1 MSDIVRVTR
10 HSLGSRSKNS
20 IGGAFFGGLLLVVGV
35 ILLFFNEGRSVKRYK
50 DLKEGAGAVVTVT
63 SEAVDPTTEGKL
75 IHFTGDAKTTGLL
88 VDPTYGISV
97 DAIRLERTAE
107 MYQWVEEVRT
117 EETKNVGGS
126 VDVKKT
132 YSYSKEWR
140 EGVVDSG
147 RFESPQNHR
156 NPTSMPHTSGAQN
169 ATGVTVGAFQLPPF
183 LIDKIRGSEPYPI
196 ESLDRAKP
204 EIRTAKLTQGGLYF
218 GSDPN
223 QPTVG
228 DIKIAFRVVRP
239 GPVSVI
245 AQQKGNTLVSYKTK
259 TGGTVDLLSRGEQS
273 AAEMFQAAHDANKFL
288 TWALRALGFVLLGI
302 GFSMIFKPLVVFAD
316 VLPFLGRI
324 VGAGTTLVS
333 FLLAGV
339 VWALTVAVAW
349 IFYRPLL
356 GISIL
361 VIAVGLL
368 VLLIRKV
375 NSAKSRQ
382 AVAANPNIPDPAT
395 PPPLT

>member
-10 HSLGSRSKNS
+10 QSLGNRSKNS

-50 DLKEGAGAVVTVT
+50 DLQEGAGAVVSVT
-63 SEAVDPTTEGKL
+63 SEAVDPATEGKL
-75 IHFTGDAKTTGLL
+75 IHFTGDAKTTGPL
-88 VDPTYGISV
+88 VDATYGISV

-132 YSYSKEWR
+132 YSYSREWS
-140 EGVVDSG
+140 EGVVDSS

-156 NPTSMPHTSGAQN
+156 NPTSMTHTSGAQN
-169 ATGVTVGAFQLPPF
+169 ATGVSVGAFQLPPF

-196 ESLDRAKP
+196 ENLDRAKP

-223 QPTVG
+223 QPAVG
-228 DIKIAFRVVRP
+228 DIRISFQVVRP
-239 GPVSVI
+239 GPVSVV
-245 AQQKGNTLVSYKTK
+245 AQQKGKTLVSYKTK

-361 VIAVGLL
+361 VIAVALL
-368 VLLIRKV
+368 VMLIRKV
-375 NSAKSRQ
+375 NSDKSRQ